1 MNQTNKKK
9 VAARPGVQ
17 SVNAISLG
25 ILTTLFAAT
34 SLAGVNVPNT
44 PLQTGARVEP
54 NILFILD
61 DSGSM
66 EELSFDNTALPAFFG
81 GGLSAAELSTLSSR
95 AYTDNTLYYNPNIT
109 YEAWRTATWPNPTT
123 GFLPTPALFYTA
135 AYNDLFRAITPTNLS
150 TVARDF
156 HVPVGVASSD
166 AADYFRYRINT
177 GGTSISRC
185 RRTQVSGVW
194 AWRNDVGGTTC
205 DNITSFS
212 WTNPSTNVAFTR
224 TATQEIQNYAIWFS
238 YHRTRAK
245 VAKAG
250 ASEAF
255 SGLGAEYRV
264 GYSTISL
271 LAGNTNNGGTGV
283 QVTDAI
289 PVGSDGGLFRDFG
302 TSTNKTTWFS
312 KLHNQQK
319 IYATP
324 LRGALQGAGEY
335 FKMTGPTGPYGPETE
350 DATTIKNE
358 QLSCRQNF
366 AILTTDG
373 YWNDIAGGYSPFY
386 AKFGSAVEN
395 ADGTNGVEITGPLG
409 LNPIGKTYTYNASLG
424 PYSDSQS
431 NTLADVAMHYWKN
444 DLRPDLTNR
453 VATSADNPAFWQH
466 MTTFG
471 VSIGL
476 SGSITNQVTA
486 LPLLTQPGRTMN
498 WPNPLITENN
508 TRIDDLWHASING
521 RGKFVAATNPTA
533 FRQGLS
539 DALAAIENLNGSSS
553 NVSANSFSL
562 NATTRVYLSSYVS
575 GKWIGELMAYP
586 ITSAGVGAIASWSAS
601 SLIPA
606 PGSRNIKT
614 WSGSTGV
621 AFPTGAQTTALTS
634 PVADYIR
641 GVTTNEARFKSV
653 PITPPVFRN
662 RVNELGA
669 TNLLGDII
677 HSSPAFVSDTN
688 TLYVGANDGMLH
700 AFNGATGVEQFAYVP
715 AGINLAD
722 LKSLS
727 NPGSPAYDHRYFVD
741 GPIVVSTRAQTP
753 AKNYLVGAL
762 GRGGKGLFGLDVTT
776 PASFINSHVLWETT
790 GGVDAAD
797 MGQVVSRPV
806 IAKLNGNGN
815 GVLVSNGMNS
825 TNDRAALFI
834 VDLVSGDKIETL
846 IPTLANGNG
855 TNNGLSA
862 ARGWDADGNG
872 TIDYVYAGDLLGN
885 VWKFDLSS
893 NNSNLWE
900 VANGGAPIFVAKDSF
915 GNRQPITGG
924 IAVSLDPV
932 SFNTWI
938 FFGTGRYIETGDPAN
953 VAIQSW
959 YGLMDSGA
967 VIADRSELKQRKILS
982 LGTFAGKTVRGFE
995 RAVVGDMAGK
1005 QGWYID
1011 LLTPPT
1017 SPSIAYIAVGERM
1030 IGDPFVSNGTL
1041 FASSIIPSSDPC
1053 DLGGTGFVNAVNA
1066 FTGSSG
1072 YPGSGSPFDVNGNGN
1087 FSDDVLP
1094 NGAGTLPI
1102 GSVDLNI
1109 FMPTNPTIVSN
1120 LLVVGGSRG
1129 TTGTLRVN
1137 NPSRSGR
1144 ISWREIIG
1152 D

>member
-1 MNQTNKKK
+1 MNPSNKKK
-9 VAARPGVQ
+9 VAVSPGIQ

-25 ILTTLFAAT
+25 LLTTLFAAS
-34 SLAGVNVPNT
+34 SLAGVTVPNT
-44 PLQTGARVEP
+44 PLQTGARVPP

-66 EELSFDNTALPAFFG
+66 AGTSFDNAALPAFSG
-81 GGLSAAELSTLSSR
+81 GGLSTSELNSMSLLTY
-95 AYTDNTLYYNPNIT
+95 ANNTIYYNPNIS
-109 YEAWRTATWPNPTT
+109 YEPWRTATWPDPTT
-123 GFLPTPALFYTA
+123 GLLTNTLYTA
-135 AYNDLFRAITPTNLS
+135 AHGDVSLPTTPTNLTSS
-150 TVARDF
+150 TRDF
-156 HVPVGVASSD
+156 YVPVA
-166 AADYFRYRINT
+166 AADSDGANYYRYRINT
-177 GGTSISRC
+177 DGTSLSRC
-185 RRTQVSGVW
+185 RRAVVSSTW
-194 AWRNDVGGTTC
+194 AWRNDALGPANSCDTVTTAMLTWKHPTTG
-205 DNITSFS
+205 IS
-212 WTNPSTNVAFTR
+212 FTR
-224 TATQEIQNYAIWFS
+224 SPAQEIQNYATWYSF
-238 YHRTRAK
+238 HRTRAK

-250 ASEAF
+250 ASDAF
-255 SGLGAEYRV
+255 SGVSSDYRV
-264 GYSTISL
+264 GFSTIHAIS
-271 LAGNTNNGGTGV
+271 AT
-283 QVTDAI
+283 AI
-289 PVGSDGGLFRDFG
+289 PVTSDNGLFRG
-302 TSTNKTTWFS
+302 LNRTAWFNA
-312 KLHNQQK
+312 LHSQ
-319 IYATP
+319 ASGGRTP
-324 LRGALQGAGEY
+324 LRTALQDAGKY
-335 FKMTGPTGPYGPETE
+335 FELTDASGPYGPEAE
-350 DATTIKNE
+350 DSTTTKNE
-358 QLSCRQNF
+358 QISCRQNF

-373 YWNDIAGGYSPFY
+373 FWNN
-386 AKFGSAVEN
+386 GSVPYDNAVGN

-409 LNPIGKTYTYNASLG
+409 LNPTGRTYTYNASLG
-424 PYSDSQS
+424 PYSDTNS

-476 SGSITNQVTA
+476 TGSITNQATA

-498 WPNPLITENN
+498 WPNPLTAENN
-508 TRIDDLWHASING
+508 TRIDDLWHASVNG

-539 DALAAIENLNGSSS
+539 DALAAIESLNGSSS
-553 NVSANSFSL
+553 NVSANSFSFQA
-562 NATTRVYLSSYVS
+562 NTRVYLSSYVS

-586 ITSAGVGAIASWSAS
+586 ITSAGVGPTASWSAS

-606 PGSRNIKT
+606 PASRNIKT
-614 WSGSTGV
+614 WSGSTGA
-621 AFPTGAQTTALTS
+621 AFPTTAQTTALTAD
-634 PVADYIR
+634 VADYIR
-641 GVTTNEARFKSV
+641 GVTTNEARFKTA

-662 RVNELGA
+662 RVTELGA

-677 HSSPAFVSDTN
+677 HSSPAFVADTN

-722 LKSLS
+722 LKTLS

-741 GPIVVSTRAQTP
+741 GPIVVSTRVQTP
-753 AKNYLVGAL
+753 GKNYLVGAL
-762 GRGGKGLFGLDVTT
+762 GRGGKGLFGLDVST
-776 PASFINSHVLWETT
+776 PGTFVNTNVLWEST

-834 VDLVSGDKIETL
+834 MDLVDGDKIQTL
-846 IPTLANGNG
+846 VPTALNGNG

-862 ARGWDADGNG
+862 ARGWDTDGNG
-872 TIDYVYAGDLLGN
+872 TVDYVYAGDLLGN

-893 NNSNLWE
+893 NNKNLWS
-900 VANGGAPIFVAKDSF
+900 VANGGAPIFVAKDALD
-915 GNRQPITGG
+915 NRQPITGG
-924 IAVSLDPV
+924 IAIGLDPV
-932 SFNTWI
+932 SFDTWI

-953 VAIQSW
+953 VAVQSW
-959 YGLMDSGA
+959 YGLMDSGT
-967 VIADRSELKQRKILS
+967 IITSRSELKERKILS
-982 LGTFAGKTVRGFE
+982 IGTFAGKTVRGFE

-1011 LLTPPT
+1011 LLTPPIP
-1017 SPSIAYIAVGERM
+1017 PSVAYTAVGERM
-1030 IGDPFVSNGTL
+1030 IGDPFVSNGIL

-1053 DLGGTGFVNAVNA
+1053 ALGGSGFVNAVNA

-1072 YPGSGSPFDVNGNGN
+1072 YAGSGSPFDINGNGN

-1094 NGAGTLPI
+1094 NGSGTLPI
-1102 GSVDLNI
+1102 GSVDLGI

-1129 TTGTLRVN
+1129 STGTLRVN